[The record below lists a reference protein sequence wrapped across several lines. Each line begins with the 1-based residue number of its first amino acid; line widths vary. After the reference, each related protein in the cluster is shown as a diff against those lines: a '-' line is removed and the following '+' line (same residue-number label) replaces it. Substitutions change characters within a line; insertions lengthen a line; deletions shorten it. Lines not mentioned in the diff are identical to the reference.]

1 MSDDRPVD
9 TKKLMRLLRE
19 NQDFDQFLESGGQG
33 ISNPTLTT
41 RLLSLLKESGLSIAQ
56 VADSAMLSQSFAY
69 QIFSGTRKPGRNAL
83 LSIALAMRL
92 DLENLQRLLTLAQKG
107 ELYPRVRRDAA
118 VIYAVEHGFTLEQAE
133 DLLQQLGEESLLT
146 KAFQSGA

>member
-19 NQDFDQFLESGGQG
+19 NQDFDQFLESGGQAV
-33 ISNPTLTT
+33 SNPTLTM
-41 RLLSLLKESGLSIAQ
+41 RLLSLLEESGLSIAQ

-69 QIFSGTRKPGRNAL
+69 QVFSGIRKPGRNAL
-83 LSIALAMRL
+83 LSIGLAMHMG
-92 DLENLQRLLTLAQKG
+92 LENLQRLLTLAQKG

-146 KAFQSGA
+146 KAFQSGV